1 MMGMKKRKMIGRP
14 SIVELLIILCLSLAI
29 LMVSCLG
36 KASGGSREAVAAGG
50 KTEALAIKSVE
61 AEIPHVEKALELPAI
76 ERGKEG
82 ILIAYRHT
90 GFGFVEANGFDTLIY
105 RFQALPGGWLEGA
118 IVYER
123 KLGGEKEIRR
133 YGFSYAGDE
142 VIVTESSE
150 GITKEIAR
158 IKTSKDAQEIHGTAE
173 RIVSRGSGGSLV
185 VRSLSGDYVEEY
197 MMPAGGKEKK
207 SLISRSGAVEVEGN
221 YVFPGKGMVVYGE
234 RRTGDSKGAEDLQL
248 SLWIDDRS
256 DDRFRTESVVPINE
270 VYASGLKESL
280 GGDRG
285 LQNLAL
291 VDLVLGKTRNIRP
304 VLAYLLSNP

>member
-1 MMGMKKRKMIGRP
+1 MMGMKKRKMIGSP
-14 SIVELLIILCLSLAI
+14 GIAELLIIMCLSSAI

-36 KASGGSREAVAAGG
+36 KASGGSREAAAGG
-50 KTEALAIKSVE
+50 KTEIFAIKSAE

-90 GFGFVEANGFDTLIY
+90 GFGFVDANGFDTLIY

-118 IVYER
+118 IVSER
-123 KLGGEKEIRR
+123 RLGGDKEIRR

-150 GITKEIAR
+150 GSTKEIAR
-158 IKTSKDAQEIHGTAE
+158 MKTSKDVQEIHGTAE
-173 RIVSRGSGGSLV
+173 RIVSRGSEGSLI
-185 VRSLSGDYVEEY
+185 VRSLSGDYSEEY

-207 SLISRSGAVEVEGN
+207 SLISRSGAVEVEGS
-221 YVFPGKGMVVYGE
+221 YAFPGKGMAVYRE
-234 RRTGDSKGAEDLQL
+234 RRAGDSKGAEDLQL
-248 SLWIDDRS
+248 SLWIDDKG
-256 DDRFRTESVVPINE
+256 DDRFRTESVVPLNE

-280 GGDRG
+280 GGDQG

-291 VDLVLGKTRNIRP
+291 VDLLLGKTRNIRP
-304 VLAYLLSNP
+304 VLAYLLSKP